1 MFRQCAEMNHKRSSL
16 KTLRAHSSHVRA
28 ASIATPLLVV
38 SCATSYSPFSSNL
51 MSVSELLSDFA
62 DKPSKK
68 VTIKN
73 PTLV

>member
-1 MFRQCAEMNHKRSSL
+1 MNHKHSSL

-28 ASIATPLLVV
+28 VDIATPQLAI

-62 DKPSKK
+62 DKPNKK
-68 VTIKN
+68 ITIKN